1 MKESV
6 TVEILIQLE
15 FTEGIL
21 LEKSRKDLKRIFKKS
36 IEESFEEGYGDS
48 LKGVNVRASRQLK

>member
-1 MKESV
+1 MKQSV
-6 TVEILIQLE
+6 KVEILIQLE

-21 LEKSRKDLKRIFKKS
+21 LEKSQKDLKRIFKES

-48 LKGVNVRASRQLK
+48 LKGVNVRTSRQLK